1 MASLITIS
9 EYKTWA
15 RIPSSD
21 TSQDTLL
28 TFLADAVSKDMRRWC
43 DRDETNG
50 FELTSRTEQYDGTGE
65 ETIQLAEL
73 PVVSITSVS
82 VLYADGS
89 SDILDANSYR
99 VDEKSGVLSRIDARR
114 SRYPVSYFGNVDSIF
129 AAEPRFPSGFDN
141 IEVVYTAGYS
151 PIPADIKM
159 AALRLMDMAYAA
171 GGRNPNLASESIG
184 GYSYSNQ
191 DPKAYTSI
199 KAEITRLYNTLRI

>member
-1 MASLITIS
+1 MASLITIA

-28 TFLADAVSKDMRRWC
+28 TFLADAVSLDMRRWC

-50 FELTSRTEQYDGTGE
+50 FESATRTEVYNGTDE
-65 ETIQLAEL
+65 EAIQLREI
-73 PVVSITSVS
+73 PVASITSVS

-89 SDILDANSYR
+89 SQLLDANSYR
-99 VDEKSGVLSRIDARR
+99 VDTRTGILSRIDARR
-114 SRYPVSYFGNVDSIF
+114 SRYPVSYFGNVDAIF
-129 AAEPRFPSGFDN
+129 SAEPRFPTGFDN
-141 IEVVYTAGYS
+141 ISVVYVAGYS
-151 PIPADIKM
+151 PIPADIKV

-199 KAEITRLYNTLRI
+199 KAEITRLYGTSRI